1 MTCGFLQI
9 ENEKEDDVMGMISF
23 QGKKA
28 EVCRIQHTESSSPKL
43 VLIRPAFTHNR
54 NYNTLPHNY
63 KNSSKI

>member
-28 EVCRIQHTESSSPKL
+28 EVCRIQHTLSDSLKL

-54 NYNTLPHNY
+54 NYNALPRNY
-63 KNSSKI
+63 KNSPKI